1 MDEGRQSVMVCGRVL
16 ASVRR
21 RLTEYS
27 GLGADDLARAYAA
40 VGSRGRE
47 LQSLEATYRSNV
59 VEFPPVTYEQ
69 VEAARAAAQRAETA
83 FAELSVSQP
92 LTRRAVNALNRAAAP
107 DLPADT
113 PAARAAQIA
122 AQTRQRSRRTQ
133 SAAPATAVPD
143 AQGRH
148 HDEQHCRNGMRPM
161 CPLPH
166 GACRSVREKSLGG

>member
-1 MDEGRQSVMVCGRVL
+1 MLS
-16 ASVRR
+16 SVRW

-92 LTRRAVNALNRAAAP
+92 LTRRAVNALNRAAAL

-113 PAARAAQIA
+113 PAAQS
-122 AQTRQRSRRTQ
+122 RQRSRRTQ
-133 SAAPATAVPD
+133 SAAPATAMPD

-148 HDEQHCRNGMRPM
+148 HDEQHRRNGMRPM
-161 CPLPH
+161 
-166 GACRSVREKSLGG
+166 